1 MGSGMR
7 KALAVGLGVLVAI
20 AGIFLLVTADHD
32 RLYDDPKALGGSAN
46 SYSAI
51 LFVNSRSG
59 DGWSG
64 SVGKLSGVHEVA
76 TIHRGEEAPVT
87 VTCRLEVT
95 SGKAK
100 LVWADPEGNV
110 TTLLEG
116 CAGEEDT
123 LTLTLIMPEGTNRFK
138 VAGADKAACAWRLE
152 LAGAA

>member
-51 LFVNSRSG
+51 MFVNGRT
-59 DGWSG
+59 DEGWSG

-76 TIHRGEEAPVT
+76 TLHRGGEAPVT
-87 VTCRLEVT
+87 VTCHLEVT